1 MATNVAIDANEPG
14 SYAIAF
20 WHRSGIA
27 PWGRGLVYPVPTSDI
42 LTATSGGEPQE
53 GEVHAVRIKGKV
65 YSLLIQQIY
74 TGARYVTFSTQW
86 LINLVF
92 VHLVLKR
99 NPFCE
104 NLG

>member
-1 MATNVAIDANEPG
+1 MATNVVIDANEPG
-14 SYAIAF
+14 SHAIVF
-20 WHRSGIA
+20 WHHAGIA

-53 GEVHAVRIKGKV
+53 EEVHAVRIKGKV

-74 TGARYVTFSTQW
+74 TGAPYVTFLTQW

-99 NPFCE
+99 NSFCP
-104 NLG
+104 NSG